1 MELNDVI
8 VAVGIGVAVGCGMI
22 ILYAIYLYHD
32 LKNRVDRMIKEV
44 IEEAE
49 ANMVG
54 LDIELDNDRYFAYD
68 TRDKQFICQ
77 GASVVEI
84 AQAFRERYPGKT
96 AYLAG
101 GEETVIARFKA
112 ELEKMRQEVDEASH
126 SQ

>member
-1 MELNDVI
+1 MELNDFI
-8 VAVGIGVAVGCGMI
+8 MAVAIGIASGVGLVV
-22 ILYAIYLYHD
+22 LYAMYLYHD

-44 IEEAE
+44 IEEHE
-49 ANMVG
+49 ANLVG

-96 AYLAG
+96 AYLAEG
-101 GEETVIARFKA
+101 RPEVLEKFRA
-112 ELEKMRQEVDEASH
+112 ELEKMRQEVDEAQSK
-126 SQ
+126 